1 MRFALLL
8 CIVACTKSEP
18 APATPTA
25 SPPVA
30 ASGCK
35 RTRSVSVNECSG
47 IERPPIQTTA
57 CDRCLADTDCTAEPG
72 GICREV
78 GDNMCAGPRRQE
90 CRYPS
95 PACGNQVCP
104 EPESKAPPSMSR

>member
-1 MRFALLL
+1 MRYLLVICL
-8 CIVACTKSEP
+8 VACTKSEP
-18 APATPTA
+18 APVALATPA
-25 SPPVA
+25 PA
-30 ASGCK
+30 AQPNCM

-57 CDRCLADTDCTAEPG
+57 CDRCLANTDCTAEPG

-95 PACGNQVCP
+95 AACGGQVCP
-104 EPESKAPPSMSR
+104 EPEPKAPPSMQR